1 MNIIKKIV
9 LWIIGLTITGIV
21 LVILFALFGNYSS
34 GERAGQVIKMSKK
47 GYVFKTHEGQLNTGE
62 IQQGIWNFS
71 VKKSEPELLEKLRTA
86 MNKGNRV
93 TLHYDEKYV
102 QIFFLGDTK
111 YFVTKVEV
119 LGK

>member
-1 MNIIKKIV
+1 MDIIKKIL
-9 LWIIGLTITGIV
+9 LWIIGLTITGTV
-21 LVILFALFGNYSS
+21 LVILFALYGNYSS

-47 GYVFKTHEGQLNTGE
+47 GYIFKTNEGQLNTGE

-71 VKKSEPELLEKLRTA
+71 VKQSETQLQEQLRTA
-86 MNKGNRV
+86 MNNGKRV

-102 QIFFLGDTK
+102 QLPFFGDTK

-119 LGK
+119 LGE

>member
-9 LWIIGLTITGIV
+9 LWIIGLTITGTV
-21 LVILFALFGNYSS
+21 LVILFALYGNYSS

-47 GYVFKTHEGQLNTGE
+47 GYVFKTNEGQLNTGE

-71 VKKSEPELLEKLRTA
+71 VKKSEPEL
-86 MNKGNRV
+86 
-93 TLHYDEKYV
+93 HYDEKYV
-102 QIFFLGDTK
+102 QIPFLGDTK

-119 LGK
+119 LGE

>member
-1 MNIIKKIV
+1 MNTIKKIV
-9 LWIIGLTITGIV
+9 LWIIGLTITGSV
-21 LVILFALFGNYSS
+21 LVILFALFGSYSS

-47 GYVFKTHEGQLNTGE
+47 GYIFKTNEGQLNTGE

-71 VKKSEPELLEKLRTA
+71 VKKSEPELIKKLRTA
-86 MNKGNRV
+86 MNNGNRV

-102 QIFFLGDTK
+102 QVPFFGDTK

-119 LGK
+119 LGE

>member
-9 LWIIGLTITGIV
+9 LWIIGLTITGTV
-21 LVILFALFGNYSS
+21 LVILFALYGNYSS

-47 GYVFKTHEGQLNTGE
+47 GYVFKTNEGQLNTGE

-71 VKKSEPELLEKLRTA
+71 VKKSEPELLEKLRNA
-86 MNKGNRV
+86 MNNGKRV

-102 QIFFLGDTK
+102 QVFFLGDTK

-119 LGK
+119 LGE

>member
-9 LWIIGLTITGIV
+9 LWIIGLTITVAI
-21 LVILFALFGNYSS
+21 LEILFALYGNYSS

-47 GYVFKTHEGQLNTGE
+47 GYVFKTNEGQLNTGE

-71 VKKSEPELLEKLRTA
+71 VKKSEPEL
-86 MNKGNRV
+86 
-93 TLHYDEKYV
+93 HYDEKYV
-102 QIFFLGDTK
+102 QIPFLGDTE

-119 LGK
+119 LGE

>member
-9 LWIIGLTITGIV
+9 LWIIGLTITGTV
-21 LVILFALFGNYSS
+21 LVILFALYGNYSS

-47 GYVFKTHEGQLNTGE
+47 GYVFKTNEGQLNTGE

-71 VKKSEPELLEKLRTA
+71 VKKSEPEL
-86 MNKGNRV
+86 
-93 TLHYDEKYV
+93 HYDEKYV
-102 QIFFLGDTK
+102 QIPFLGDTE

-119 LGK
+119 LGE

>member
-9 LWIIGLTITGIV
+9 LWIIGLTITGTV
-21 LVILFALFGNYSS
+21 LVILFALYGNYSS

-47 GYVFKTHEGQLNTGE
+47 GYVFKTNEGQLNTGD

-71 VKKSEPELLEKLRTA
+71 VKKSEPEL
-86 MNKGNRV
+86 
-93 TLHYDEKYV
+93 HYDEKYV
-102 QIFFLGDTK
+102 QIPFLGDTK

-119 LGK
+119 LGE